1 MTKSEAELVIM
12 AADCDPLEVVMT
24 VPPLCE

>member
-1 MTKSEAELVIM
+1 MTKGTVEVVIL

-24 VPPLCE
+24 LPPLCE